1 MVENETHKMKYIK
14 VVLNLPLNRSFTY
27 KVPAELSPYINIGT
41 KVLIPFQRKI
51 LSGFVVEKMEGKNSK
66 RSLREIIKVFNDF
79 SPLSDSLIK
88 LGKWISD
95 YYYCSLGQALHS
107 IFSVQETFR
116 FQKSKGRQRRSP
128 VGQKFGK
135 LTSAVGENSGK
146 AFSPG
151 EKGVFIFKTKKGE
164 KRKSFYLSLIKETLQ
179 REKQVILVVPEIS
192 YLPSL
197 QELIHSYYQGE
208 IAILH
213 SRLSSRQRYEEWYKI
228 SKGEVCLAIG
238 TRSAVFAP
246 FLRLGLIIVE
256 EEENFAYKQIETPR
270 YHLREVAIKRGEIE
284 DFPVVLSTG
293 SPSLESWYR
302 AKKGIY
308 KTIGFCQN
316 NNKSPRIS
324 IIDMR
329 EEKGRI
335 LSLAL
340 QEGIKKNLEENKSIL
355 LFLNRRGFANFLLC
369 LECGKVLYCPNCNIS
384 LTFHLKDKLVCHY
397 CGYGE
402 KAPPVCPSCQGRYFR
417 KAGLGTEQ
425 LEIEVKK
432 RFPKAYVRRG
442 DLDIINSSLLYK
454 KLHSD
459 LIEKKI
465 NILVGTQLI
474 IKEEILSYIN
484 LVGIVMADGLLNLP
498 DFRAGEYLFHLLSKI
513 RRLMKP
519 QGKLII
525 QTYNPTHYAVEA
537 LKEKEDNFYKIES
550 RIRKDLGYPPYV
562 HWVRILL
569 EGRVKTKVEK
579 VAEAMREKVEK
590 EKIEFLGPSSCPF
603 AKIRGKYRYHMI
615 LKNENLSYIE
625 EILQKKLSPLFN
637 GIQGVRG
644 IVDVDPL
651 QTM

>member
-1 MVENETHKMKYIK
+1 MKYIK
-14 VVLNLPLNRSFTY
+14 VALNLPLNRSFTY
-27 KVPAELSPYINIGT
+27 KVPAELIPHINIGT
-41 KVLIPFQRKI
+41 KVLIPFRRKI
-51 LSGFVVEKMEGKNSK
+51 LSGFVLEKMERKNSK
-66 RSLREIIKVFNDF
+66 MSLREIIKVFNDF
-79 SPLSDSLIK
+79 SPLSDSLIE

-107 IFSVQETFR
+107 IFSLQETFR
-116 FQKSKGRQRRSP
+116 FQKSRGRQRRSP
-128 VGQKFGK
+128 VSQKFGE
-135 LTSAVGENSGK
+135 LSSAVGKNSGK
-146 AFSPG
+146 AFFPE
-151 EKGVFIFKTKKGE
+151 EKGVFIFKTKRDE
-164 KRKSFYLSLIKETLQ
+164 KRKSFYLSLIKKTLE

-197 QELIHSYYQGE
+197 QELIHSCYQGE
-208 IAILH
+208 VAILH

-228 SKGEVCLAIG
+228 SKGEVCLAVG
-238 TRSAVFAP
+238 TRSVVFAP

-302 AKKGIY
+302 LKKGIY

-316 NNKSPRIS
+316 NNKSPHIS
-324 IIDMR
+324 IMDMR
-329 EEKGRI
+329 EEKDRI

-369 LECGKVLYCPNCNIS
+369 LECGKILYCPNCNIS

-402 KAPPVCPSCQGRYFR
+402 KAPSVCPSCKGRYFR
-417 KAGLGTEQ
+417 RAGLGTEQ

-432 RFPKAYVRRG
+432 RFSKAYVRRG

-474 IKEEILSYIN
+474 IKEEILSSIN

-525 QTYNPTHYAVEA
+525 QTYNPTHYALEA
-537 LKEKEDNFYKIES
+537 LEKKEDNFYKIES
-550 RIRKDLGYPPYV
+550 RIRKDLGYPPYL

-569 EGRVKTKVEK
+569 EGRVKMKVEE

-615 LKNENLSYIE
+615 LKNENLSYIQ
-625 EILQKKLSPLFN
+625 EILQKKLGPLFN